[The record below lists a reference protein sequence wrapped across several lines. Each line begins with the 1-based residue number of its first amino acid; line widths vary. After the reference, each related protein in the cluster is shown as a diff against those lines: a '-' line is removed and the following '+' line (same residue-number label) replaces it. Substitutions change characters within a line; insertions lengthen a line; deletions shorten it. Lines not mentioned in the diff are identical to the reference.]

1 MSDIFWVMG
10 SDLLE
15 NQPSLPEV
23 LAAGGI
29 LPNWVEIA
37 HVITESPAEARA
49 ITANIFPIS
58 YHWPRGSAQP
68 GFIFH
73 DVLRLLLIREKNLA
87 LMAEKDQAAVH
98 FALLASPQAVGRY
111 NLMPHAHV
119 TAWWTLPPLAITA
132 LPQKLDKSGFDP
144 ELVKW
149 VAGEN
154 GLWEQ
159 AIATF
164 PDAQPLEQPPKSIIG
179 KLNCLIHQLD
189 RSRSSHGLLLTGSA
203 DSPLLATLIER

>member
-1 MSDIFWVMG
+1 MSDIFWVIG
-10 SDLLE
+10 SDLSE
-15 NQPSLPEV
+15 SNPSLPDV

-37 HVITESPAEARA
+37 HLIAESHEEARGIA
-49 ITANIFPIS
+49 PGIFPITYLWS
-58 YHWPRGSAQP
+58 RGATP
-68 GFIFH
+68 LGFIFH

-87 LMAEKDQAAVH
+87 LLAEKGPAGVH

-111 NLMPHAHV
+111 NMMPHAHI
-119 TAWWTLPPLAITA
+119 TAWWTLPPLAIAA

-149 VAGEN
+149 IVGEN
-154 GLWEQ
+154 GLEEK
-159 AIATF
+159 AINTF
-164 PDAQPLEQPPKSIIG
+164 PAAQPLDRPPASIIG

-189 RSRSSHGLLLTGSA
+189 QTRTSHGLLLTGSA
-203 DSPLLATLIER
+203 DTPLLATLIER